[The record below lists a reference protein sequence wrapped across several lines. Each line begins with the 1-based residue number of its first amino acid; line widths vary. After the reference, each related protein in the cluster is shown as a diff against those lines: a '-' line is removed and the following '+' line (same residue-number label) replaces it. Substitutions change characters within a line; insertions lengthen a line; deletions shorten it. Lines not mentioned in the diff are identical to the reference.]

1 MIRRIAIIAALA
13 CAVQTPASAAQWNV
27 DRAKSRLGFS
37 VKWSGQ
43 PFEATFKSWK
53 AEINFD
59 PADLAP
65 AKAIVTIDLG
75 SEASAAPDN
84 DDGLKGAEGFA
95 ISQFPTARF
104 ETTGF
109 TSKSGGNYIA
119 NGRLS
124 LHGVTKQISFP
135 FHLTIVGSS
144 AHMTAKA
151 VVLRTDYG
159 LGQGEWASPATIAHE
174 VAITVDLTATKAR

>member
-1 MIRRIAIIAALA
+1 MIRRIAMIAALA
-13 CAVQTPASAAQWNV
+13 CAVLAPASAAQWNV
-27 DRAKSRLGFS
+27 DFAKSRLGFTVS
-37 VKWSGQ
+37 WSGQ

-53 AEINFD
+53 ADINFD
-59 PADLAP
+59 SAVLAH
-65 AKAIVTIDLG
+65 AKATVTIDLG
-75 SEASAAPDN
+75 SETSSAPDN

-109 TSKSGGNYIA
+109 TSKSGGNYVA

-124 LHGVTKQISFP
+124 LHGVTKQISLP
-135 FHLTIVGSS
+135 FHLTIVGNS

-151 VVLRTDYG
+151 VVLRTDFG
-159 LGQGEWASPATIAHE
+159 LGQGEWASPAIIAHE
-174 VAITVDLTATKAR
+174 VAIIVDLTATKTR